1 MANTPVFFT
10 SFEPTVTRLS
20 SNFEQTLCLRWNSV
34 AKALAMALLVMAR
47 ATAFVVA
54 FIGAFVLGNMA
65 RKVDSELTE

>member
-20 SNFEQTLCLRWNSV
+20 SNFEQTRCLRSNSI

-54 FIGAFVLGNMA
+54 FMGTLVLGNMVTMA
-65 RKVDSELTE
+65 VS